1 MICKNNPNLNDP
13 LWQIK
18 QSLVSIKQHSTHFL
32 DVNKYSALPC
42 SPQPSASP
50 NEKKENPPTM
60 QSPPTLVNN
69 TFSDIQ
75 RIECTFDRKRKMNFI
90 GLFYH
95 NLFYKNGQFI

>member
-1 MICKNNPNLNDP
+1 MIHFGKSNNHLFQSNNIPPASGCKQIFCPAHLNR
-13 LWQIK
+13 
-18 QSLVSIKQHSTHFL
+18 QHRPT
-32 DVNKYSALPC
+32 K
-42 SPQPSASP
+42 
-50 NEKKENPPTM
+50 KKENPPTM